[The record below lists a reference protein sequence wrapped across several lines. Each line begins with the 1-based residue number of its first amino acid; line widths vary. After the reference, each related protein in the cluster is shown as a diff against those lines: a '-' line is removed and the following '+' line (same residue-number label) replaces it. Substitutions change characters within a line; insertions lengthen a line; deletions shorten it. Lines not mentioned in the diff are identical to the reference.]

1 MIKRFSII
9 VVLCVIFV
17 FNYNSVYA
25 ASLSPYG
32 KFEWSDNIVDVF
44 RKLKEIKTIKEISI
58 NGPDNF
64 YRVNAVEKSEEDLKA
79 GIIDFVA
86 KGAKGWR
93 FNEYNKEVILKD
105 GKKSLYHVR
114 AINLKA
120 QPIILVGI
128 PYRISFKFVQVPGY
142 VLTNYDKAIKI
153 DINGK
158 KILFLSQFT
167 IIELTPLD
175 NELAEAFHQKLFDV
189 IRKKYPVLK
198 DVFGREWNGKPNSS
212 VYYSVK
218 DGDYSFGFF
227 PSKQGPEMEYTNSF
241 QSVEEMY
248 NSHRNN
254 ILSEEN
260 KNSDSSSEL

>member
-1 MIKRFSII
+1 MIKRFGII
-9 VVLCVIFV
+9 AVLGLIFV
-17 FNYNSVYA
+17 FSYNSVLA

-58 NGPDNF
+58 NGPESFD
-64 YRVNAVEKSEEDLKA
+64 RVNAVEKSEEDLKA
-79 GIIDFVA
+79 GITDFVK
-86 KGAKGWR
+86 KGARGWR
-93 FNEYNKEVILKD
+93 FSEFNKEIILKD
-105 GKKSLYHVR
+105 GKKSLYHIR

-120 QPIILVGI
+120 QPIILAGI

-142 VLTNYDKAIKI
+142 VLTDYDKAIKI

-158 KILFLSQFT
+158 EILFLSQFT
-167 IIELTPLD
+167 IIKLTPLD

-198 DVFGREWNGKPNSS
+198 DVFGHEWNGKPNSMAS
-212 VYYSVK
+212 YYSE
-218 DGDYSFGFF
+218 DGDYSFGFS
-227 PSKQGPEMEYTNSF
+227 PGKQEPEMEYTNSF

-248 NSHRNN
+248 NKHKNN

-260 KNSDSSSEL
+260 KKSDSSSEL

>member
-1 MIKRFSII
+1 MIKRFSMI

-58 NGPDNF
+58 DGPDNF
-64 YRVNAVEKSEEDLKA
+64 DRVNAVEKSEEDLKA
-79 GIIDFVA
+79 GITDFVA
-86 KGAKGWR
+86 KGAKGWM
-93 FNEYNKEVILKD
+93 FSEYNKEVILKD
-105 GKKSLYHVR
+105 GEKSLYHVR
-114 AINLKA
+114 AINLYA
-120 QPIILVGI
+120 QPIIIAGI
-128 PYRISFKFVQVPGY
+128 PYRISFNFVQVPGY

-158 KILFLSQFT
+158 KILFLSHFT
-167 IIELTPLD
+167 IIDLTPLD
-175 NELAEAFHQKLFDV
+175 NELAEANHQKLFDV

-198 DVFGREWNGKPNSS
+198 DVFGREWNGKPNAAT
-212 VYYSVK
+212 YYSE
-218 DGDYSFGFF
+218 DGDYSFGFL
-227 PSKQGPEMEYTNSF
+227 PSEQGPEMAYTNSF
-241 QSVEEMY
+241 KSVEEMY

>member
-9 VVLCVIFV
+9 AVLGVILV
-17 FNYNSVYA
+17 FNNSVYA
-25 ASLSPYG
+25 TSLSPYG

-64 YRVNAVEKSEEDLKA
+64 DRVNAVEKSEDDLKS
-79 GIIDFVA
+79 GITDFVA

-93 FNEYNKEVILKD
+93 FSEYNKEVIFKD

-128 PYRISFKFVQVPGY
+128 PYRISFEFAQVPGY
-142 VLTNYDKAIKI
+142 VLTNYDKVIKI

-158 KILFLSQFT
+158 EILFLSQFT
-167 IIELTPLD
+167 SIKLTPLD
-175 NELAEAFHQKLFDV
+175 NELAEANYQKLFDV

-198 DVFGREWNGKPNSS
+198 DVFGHEWDGKPNSMAS
-212 VYYSVK
+212 YYSE

-227 PSKQGPEMEYTNSF
+227 PDKQEPEMEYANSF
-241 QSVEEMY
+241 KSVEEMY
-248 NSHRNN
+248 NKHKNN
-254 ILSEEN
+254 ILSQEN
-260 KNSDSSSEL
+260 KNNDSSSGL